1 MSKRAPAA
9 AYAPVLNAGFQ
20 ATTQRVQEMHH
31 AIADK
36 TFDVLQR
43 VPVIAAPAQLVR
55 TVHDAITD
63 GVYTTLRDAG
73 GALASLAE
81 PGSATWRF

>member
-1 MSKRAPAA
+1 M
-9 AYAPVLNAGFQ
+9 LNAGFQ
-20 ATTQRVQEMHH
+20 ATTRQVQEMHH

-43 VPVIAAPAQLVR
+43 VPFIAAPAQLVR
-55 TVHDAITD
+55 TVRDAITD

>member
-1 MSKRAPAA
+1 VSRRQAASAA
-9 AYAPVLNAGFQ
+9 AYGPVLGAGFQ
-20 ATTQRVQEMHH
+20 ATTRQVQEMHQ

-36 TFDVLQR
+36 TFHVLQR

-63 GVYTTLRDAG
+63 GV
-73 GALASLAE
+73 
-81 PGSATWRF
+81 